1 MKQRTEHVAFS
12 KHLRLLWGLGPGKY
26 LWIHYDEKWF
36 WGFVARVAKACEA
49 IGVPRKDRFAYHKN
63 HINKVMSIAVVGFAF
78 EGTPDNGGTAI
89 KLSFTRAQASRIA
102 QRTQRAFTGI
112 NARGKREFKGP
123 VMRHK
128 GDAYSVDTTVT
139 GSNEGTSDKPKFSL
153 KHLFLDLVF
162 PLVEQYVG
170 KGRQFEGYTPIFQG
184 DQAGPHEE
192 VEYKKAMVEA
202 CTAKGW
208 LWEPQAPQMPHLNV
222 CDLALFPAMSK
233 RHTEVTRRHTHSVA
247 SSDVIWS
254 AAKQIWDS
262 FPACKIARAFILAW
276 RLATVVIDKEGSNTF
291 LGTKEMHAQIKQ
303 DFNDTAAGVEP
314 KALSY

>member
-139 GSNEGTSDKPKFSL
+139 GSNEGTSDKPRNYL
-153 KHLFLDLVF
+153 KMKNLSTKRLFETSMIPRSSILSQL
-162 PLVEQYVG
+162 Y
-170 KGRQFEGYTPIFQG
+170 KQFQTVI
-184 DQAGPHEE
+184 
-192 VEYKKAMVEA
+192 
-202 CTAKGW
+202 W
-208 LWEPQAPQMPHLNV
+208 
-222 CDLALFPAMSK
+222 
-233 RHTEVTRRHTHSVA
+233 A
-247 SSDVIWS
+247 SS
-254 AAKQIWDS
+254 
-262 FPACKIARAFILAW
+262 
-276 RLATVVIDKEGSNTF
+276 
-291 LGTKEMHAQIKQ
+291 TKLK
-303 DFNDTAAGVEP
+303 
-314 KALSY
+314 